1 MENINI
7 EDINSNL
14 EVRYKNDD
22 IYTYAGRVLISANP
36 FQQVATPPH
45 IHRIVNEILDSQT
58 KKHSIMISGESGA
71 GKTETTKIIIQYL
84 AKITNLFQYNL
95 ILEALGNASTPR
107 NHNSS
112 RFGKY
117 IEIDINNGDFN
128 SKITTYLL
136 EKTRI
141 VSNKDSTYH
150 IFYTFGYQSNAP
162 LYISQP
168 RPDWDSS
175 FIQKD
180 NFCQLWSDCSLG
192 SDTWI
197 HFEKIMEFL
206 INLLSGRFESNMECF
221 TTEDLNRVLT
231 KKTITSNEE
240 TIVIDLNE
248 AEIAQT
254 RNTIVMKIYEN
265 LFDGVVALINRK
277 INNRDLIPA
286 KQFNILDI
294 FGFEVFEK
302 NGFEQLCINFTNE
315 CIQTLFNKYVF
326 EEEIKLIEEEGV
338 AHESITFQSNRHIL
352 DFFQSKPSGFFPIL
366 DEKTLLDVKSDA
378 SLLTSLPKNVEVYR
392 IVREKIIIKHYADTV
407 EYTIGDFYKKNVD
420 RISSDVAGF
429 ISKITKSSPIFI
441 QTKQHINKRGSI
453 GVSTISSQFRQKLS
467 ELMNELESSSLHFI
481 RCIKPN
487 DEHIPKKWDVEKV
500 RNQLNYCGIT
510 SALKIARQT
519 LPIRMKMELFNKK
532 YGLILDKITTQEDI
546 ILRKGKTM
554 YFYTK
559 ETEKKLQE
567 LMDTEIK
574 RIFQVFF
581 GVIARLHPRQKYSDA
596 RLALQKITGAIIFQK
611 SRLELRKRK
620 RIRLWENI
628 EIEILQKKY
637 SENLF
642 KVKKEVY
649 IQRIE
654 EYLERRIK
662 QQKLCAIDQIILFLR
677 RRCQQLKYITEY
689 DSYKHSHQSELNE
702 LEARLLND
710 KLIEFNKLKEDLLN
724 EKDAELNELKA
735 RLLNDTQKDLELQ
748 ELESRLLKQK
758 DLELHELESR
768 LLKQKDLELHEL
780 ESRLLKQK
788 DLELHEL
795 ESRLLKQKDLELHEL
810 ESRLLKQ
817 KDLEL
822 HELES
827 RLLKQKDLEL
837 HELDSRLLKQN
848 ESNLQKYLE
857 NLRQEQ
863 NRVEEQKWLLL
874 QQIETEFTTVKES
887 EMKKSYEEE
896 FNEYKRLIGEKMVQ
910 LQIENMELK
919 DENARLLSSI
929 KTKKWTFLDK
939 LFPNRE

>member
-14 EVRYKNDD
+14 EARYKNDD

-36 FQQVATPPH
+36 FQQIATPPH
-45 IHRIVNEILDSQT
+45 IHRMVNEILDSQSM
-58 KKHSIMISGESGA
+58 KHSIMISGESGA

-84 AKITNLFQYNL
+84 AKITNLFKYNL

-117 IEIDINNGDFN
+117 IEIAINNGDYN

-150 IFYTFGYQSNAP
+150 IFYTFGYQSNIP
-162 LYISQP
+162 PYISQP

-180 NFCQLWSDCSLG
+180 NFRKLWSDSSLG
-192 SDTWI
+192 DDEWI

-206 INLLSGRFESNMECF
+206 INLLCGRFESNMECF

-248 AEIAQT
+248 AEMAQT

-277 INNRDLIPA
+277 INNRDIIPV

-326 EEEIKLIEEEGV
+326 EEEIKLLEEEGV
-338 AHESITFQSNRHIL
+338 AHESISFQSNRHII

-366 DEKTLLDVKSDA
+366 DEKTLLDAKSDV

-392 IVREKIIIKHYADTV
+392 IFREKVIVKHYADTV
-407 EYTIGDFYKKNVD
+407 EYTTGDFYKKNID
-420 RISSDVAGF
+420 RISSDVAVF
-429 ISKITKSSPIFI
+429 IGKIMKSSPLFI
-441 QTKQHINKRGSI
+441 QTKQPMNKRGSI

-519 LPIRMKMELFNKK
+519 LPIRMKKAPFNKK
-532 YGLILDKITTQEDI
+532 YGILFKQTALDDI
-546 ILRKGKTM
+546 LLSNGIMSGKTM

-559 ETEKKLQE
+559 ATDAKLHE
-567 LMDTEIK
+567 LLNKEIK
-574 RIFQVFF
+574 RVFDFFF
-581 GVIARLHPRQKYSDA
+581 GVVARLRPRQKYSDA
-596 RLALQKITGAIIFQK
+596 RLALQKISGAIIFRK
-611 SRLELRKRK
+611 SRQEMRKRK
-620 RIRLWENI
+620 RERQWENI
-628 EIEILQKKY
+628 GIKMLQKKY

-642 KVKKEVY
+642 KVKKE
-649 IQRIE
+649 I
-654 EYLERRIK
+654 YLERII
-662 QQKLCAIDQIILFLR
+662 QEQKLCAMKQIILFLMR
-677 RRCQQLKYITEY
+677 RFEQLKYITEY
-689 DSYKHSHQSELNE
+689 NVYKHSYQSELKE
-702 LEARLLND
+702 LETRLL
-710 KLIEFNKLKEDLLN
+710 KEKEFALK
-724 EKDAELNELKA
+724 
-735 RLLNDTQKDLELQ
+735 
-748 ELESRLLKQK
+748 ELESRLIKV
-758 DLELHELESR
+758 
-768 LLKQKDLELHEL
+768 
-780 ESRLLKQK
+780 
-788 DLELHEL
+788 
-795 ESRLLKQKDLELHEL
+795 
-810 ESRLLKQ
+810 
-817 KDLEL
+817 
-822 HELES
+822 
-827 RLLKQKDLEL
+827 
-837 HELDSRLLKQN
+837 N
-848 ESNLQKYLE
+848 ESNLQKYREKLK
-857 NLRQEQ
+857 QEQ
-863 NRVEEQKWLLL
+863 NQLEEQKWLLL
-874 QQIETEFTTVKES
+874 QQIETEFTTAKES
-887 EMKKSYEEE
+887 EMKKTYENE
-896 FNEYKRLIGEKMVQ
+896 FNEYKHIIGEKMVQ

-919 DENARLLSSI
+919 DENARLISSI
-929 KTKKWTFLDK
+929 KAKKWTFLDK
-939 LFPNRE
+939 FFSN

>member
-7 EDINSNL
+7 DDINSNL
-14 EVRYKNDD
+14 EVRYKNND

-45 IHRIVNEILDSQT
+45 IQLIVNEILDSQSM
-58 KKHSIMISGESGA
+58 KHSIMISGESGA

-141 VSNKDSTYH
+141 VSSKDSTYH
-150 IFYTFGYQSNAP
+150 IFYTFGYQSNVP
-162 LYISQP
+162 TYISQP
-168 RPDWDSS
+168 RSEWDSS
-175 FIQKD
+175 FLQKD
-180 NFCQLWSDCSLG
+180 NFRQLWSDCYLG
-192 SDTWI
+192 DDSWI

-206 INLLSGRFESNMECF
+206 INLLCGRFESNMECF

-240 TIVIDLNE
+240 TIVIDLND
-248 AEIAQT
+248 AEMAQT

-277 INNRDLIPA
+277 INNSDLIPA

-326 EEEIKLIEEEGV
+326 EEEIKLLEEEGV
-338 AHESITFQSNRHIL
+338 AHESITFQSNRHII

-378 SLLTSLPKNVEVYR
+378 SLLASLPRNIEVYR
-392 IVREKIIIKHYADTV
+392 IVREKIIVKHYADTV
-407 EYTIGDFYKKNVD
+407 EYTVGDFYKKNID
-420 RISSDVAGF
+420 RISADVAGF
-429 ISKITKSSPIFI
+429 IAKITKSSPIFI
-441 QTKQHINKRGSI
+441 QTKQPMNKRGSI

-500 RNQLNYCGIT
+500 RNQLNYCGIM

-519 LPIRMKMELFNKK
+519 LPIRMKKEMFNKK
-532 YGLILDKITTQEDI
+532 YEILFKQTMLEDI
-546 ILRKGKTM
+546 LLSNGIMTGKTM

-567 LMDTEIK
+567 LLDAEIK
-574 RIFQVFF
+574 RVFEIFF
-581 GVIARLHPRQKYSDA
+581 GVVARLRPRQKYSDA
-596 RLALQKITGAIIFQK
+596 RLALQKISGAIILIK
-611 SRLELRKRK
+611 SRREMKKRK
-620 RIRLWENI
+620 QERLWENI
-628 EIEILQKKY
+628 VGKIITNIHTGILLKIRREVCSYKIGYFIKRQVQCADYNLKLFFMKKI
-637 SENLF
+637 L
-642 KVKKEVY
+642 
-649 IQRIE
+649 
-654 EYLERRIK
+654 
-662 QQKLCAIDQIILFLR
+662 LFLR
-677 RRCQQLKYITEY
+677 RRAEQVRYISEYNIYKNSRDAELNELETRLLNEKQTALKELEARLLNEKQI
-689 DSYKHSHQSELNE
+689 ELNE
-702 LEARLLND
+702 LEARLLNEKD
-710 KLIEFNKLKEDLLN
+710 VEFNKLKDDLLN
-724 EKDAELNELKA
+724 AKQTKLKDDLLKQNKSS
-735 RLLNDTQKDLELQ
+735 LK
-748 ELESRLLKQK
+748 ELESLLLKQK
-758 DLELHELESR
+758 ETELRELEAS
-768 LLKQKDLELHEL
+768 LLKQKETELREL
-780 ESRLLKQK
+780 EAS
-788 DLELHEL
+788 
-795 ESRLLKQKDLELHEL
+795 
-810 ESRLLKQ
+810 
-817 KDLEL
+817 
-822 HELES
+822 
-827 RLLKQKDLEL
+827 
-837 HELDSRLLKQN
+837 LLKQN
-848 ESNLQKYLE
+848 EMEIRKYRDNLGK
-857 NLRQEQ
+857 EQ
-863 NRVEEQKWLLL
+863 NRLEEQRWVLL
-874 QQIETEFTTVKES
+874 QKIETEFTTVKEL
-887 EMKKSYEEE
+887 EMKKSYDDE
-896 FNEYKRLIGEKMVQ
+896 FNEYKRIIGEKMVQ

-919 DENARLLSSI
+919 EENARLINSKL
-929 KTKKWTFLDK
+929 TFLDR
-939 LFPNRE
+939 LFSNHK

>member
-14 EVRYKNDD
+14 EARYKNDD

-36 FQQVATPPH
+36 FQQIATPPH
-45 IHRIVNEILDSQT
+45 IHRMVNEILDSQSM
-58 KKHSIMISGESGA
+58 KHSIMISGESGA

-84 AKITNLFQYNL
+84 AKITNLFKYNL

-117 IEIDINNGDFN
+117 IEIAINNGDYN

-141 VSNKDSTYH
+141 VSSKDSTYH
-150 IFYTFGYQSNAP
+150 IFYTFGYQSNVP
-162 LYISQP
+162 TYISQP

-180 NFCQLWSDCSLG
+180 NFRKLWSDSSLG
-192 SDTWI
+192 DDEWI

-206 INLLSGRFESNMECF
+206 INLLCGRFESNMECF

-248 AEIAQT
+248 AEMAQT

-277 INNRDLIPA
+277 INNRDIIPV

-326 EEEIKLIEEEGV
+326 EEEIKLLEEEGV
-338 AHESITFQSNRHIL
+338 AHESISFQSNRHII

-366 DEKTLLDVKSDA
+366 DEKTLLDAKSDV

-392 IVREKIIIKHYADTV
+392 IFREKVIVKHYADTV
-407 EYTIGDFYKKNVD
+407 EYTTGDFYKKNID
-420 RISSDVAGF
+420 RISSDVAVF
-429 ISKITKSSPIFI
+429 IGKIMKSSPLFI
-441 QTKQHINKRGSI
+441 QTKQPMNKRGSI

-519 LPIRMKMELFNKK
+519 LPIRMKKAPFNKK
-532 YGLILDKITTQEDI
+532 YGILFKQTALDDI
-546 ILRKGKTM
+546 LLSNGIMSGKTM

-559 ETEKKLQE
+559 ATDAKLHE
-567 LMDTEIK
+567 LLNKEIK
-574 RIFQVFF
+574 RVFDFFF
-581 GVIARLHPRQKYSDA
+581 GVVARLRPRQKYSDA
-596 RLALQKITGAIIFQK
+596 RLALQKISGAIIFRK
-611 SRLELRKRK
+611 SRQEMRKRK
-620 RIRLWENI
+620 RERQWENI
-628 EIEILQKKY
+628 GIKMLQKKY

-642 KVKKEVY
+642 KVKKE
-649 IQRIE
+649 I
-654 EYLERRIK
+654 YLERII
-662 QQKLCAIDQIILFLR
+662 QEQKLCAMKQIILFLMR
-677 RRCQQLKYITEY
+677 RFEQLKYITEY
-689 DSYKHSHQSELNE
+689 NVYKHSYQSELKE
-702 LEARLLND
+702 LETRLL
-710 KLIEFNKLKEDLLN
+710 KEKEFALK
-724 EKDAELNELKA
+724 
-735 RLLNDTQKDLELQ
+735 
-748 ELESRLLKQK
+748 ELESRLIKV
-758 DLELHELESR
+758 
-768 LLKQKDLELHEL
+768 
-780 ESRLLKQK
+780 
-788 DLELHEL
+788 
-795 ESRLLKQKDLELHEL
+795 
-810 ESRLLKQ
+810 
-817 KDLEL
+817 
-822 HELES
+822 
-827 RLLKQKDLEL
+827 
-837 HELDSRLLKQN
+837 N
-848 ESNLQKYLE
+848 ESNLQKYREKLK
-857 NLRQEQ
+857 QEQ
-863 NRVEEQKWLLL
+863 NQLEEQKWLLL
-874 QQIETEFTTVKES
+874 QQIETEFTTAKES
-887 EMKKSYEEE
+887 EMKKTYENE
-896 FNEYKRLIGEKMVQ
+896 FNEYKHIIGEKMVQ

-919 DENARLLSSI
+919 DENARLISSI
-929 KTKKWTFLDK
+929 KAKKWTFLDK
-939 LFPNRE
+939 FFSN

>member
-36 FQQVATPPH
+36 FQQVATPLH
-45 IHRIVNEILDSQT
+45 IHRMVNEILDSQSM
-58 KKHSIMISGESGA
+58 KHSIMISGESGA
-71 GKTETTKIIIQYL
+71 GKTETTKIIIQHL

-141 VSNKDSTYH
+141 VSTKDSNYH
-150 IFYTFGYQSNAP
+150 IFYTFGYQSNVP
-162 LYISQP
+162 TYISKP
-168 RPDWDSS
+168 RPEWDSA
-175 FIQKD
+175 FLQKD
-180 NFCQLWSDCSLG
+180 NFRQLWSDSSLG
-192 SDTWI
+192 NDEWI

-206 INLLSGRFESNMECF
+206 INLLCGRFESNMECF
-221 TTEDLNRVLT
+221 TTEDLNHVLT

-265 LFDGVVALINRK
+265 LFDGVVALINQK
-277 INNRDLIPA
+277 INNSDLIPA

-326 EEEIKLIEEEGV
+326 EEEIKLLEEEGV

-352 DFFQSKPSGFFPIL
+352 DFFQLKPSGFFPIL
-366 DEKTLLDVKSDA
+366 DEKTLLDVKSDS
-378 SLLTSLPKNVEVYR
+378 SLIVSLPKNVEVFR

-407 EYTIGDFYKKNVD
+407 EYTTGDFYKKNVD
-420 RISSDVAGF
+420 RISADVAGF
-429 ISKITKSSPIFI
+429 IGKIMKSSPIFI
-441 QTKQHINKRGSI
+441 QRKQMMSKRGSI

-500 RNQLNYCGIT
+500 RNQLNYCGIM

-519 LPIRMKMELFNKK
+519 LPIRMKKEQFDKK
-532 YGLILDKITTQEDI
+532 YGILLSQTALDEGIMV
-546 ILRKGKTM
+546 GKTM

-559 ETEKKLQE
+559 ETEQKLQK
-567 LMDTEIK
+567 LMDAEIK
-574 RIFQVFF
+574 RIFQTFF
-581 GVIARLHPRQKYSDA
+581 GVVARLKPYQTYSKTQIS
-596 RLALQKITGAIIFQK
+596 LQKLGGAIIFKK
-611 SRLELRKRK
+611 SIRELRKRK
-620 RIRLWENI
+620 RERLWENI
-628 EIEILQKKY
+628 VGKLIASIRAGIL
-637 SENLF
+637 L
-642 KVKKEVY
+642 KVKLEVCSY
-649 IQRIE
+649 KIGYFIK
-654 EYLERRIK
+654 RRI
-662 QQKLCAIDQIILFLR
+662 QQSNYNQKLFFMKKQVLFLR
-677 RRCQQLKYITEY
+677 RHFDQNKYNV
-689 DSYKHSHQSELNE
+689 YKCSQDAKLSDLESELKE
-702 LEARLLND
+702 LEARLL
-710 KLIEFNKLKEDLLN
+710 KQKET
-724 EKDAELNELKA
+724 ELSELK
-735 RLLNDTQKDLELQ
+735 KEY
-748 ELESRLLKQK
+748 ESKI
-758 DLELHELESR
+758 
-768 LLKQKDLELHEL
+768 
-780 ESRLLKQK
+780 
-788 DLELHEL
+788 
-795 ESRLLKQKDLELHEL
+795 
-810 ESRLLKQ
+810 
-817 KDLEL
+817 
-822 HELES
+822 
-827 RLLKQKDLEL
+827 
-837 HELDSRLLKQN
+837 
-848 ESNLQKYLE
+848 QKYRIL
-857 NLRQEQ
+857 LREEQ
-863 NRVEEQKWLLL
+863 NKIEEQRWLLL

-887 EMKKSYEEE
+887 EMKKSYDEE
-896 FNEYKRLIGEKMVQ
+896 FNEYKRIIGEKMVK

-919 DENARLLSSI
+919 DENMRLISSI
-929 KTKKWTFLDK
+929 KAKKWTFLDRI
-939 LFPNRE
+939 FSQ

>member
-36 FQQVATPPH
+36 FKQVTTPPH
-45 IHRIVNEILDSQT
+45 IHRIVNKILDSQT

-141 VSNKDSTYH
+141 VSNKDSNYH
-150 IFYTFGYQSNAP
+150 IFYTFGYQSNVP
-162 LYISQP
+162 TYISQP

-175 FIQKD
+175 FLQKD
-180 NFCQLWSDCSLG
+180 HFRQLWSDCSLG
-192 SDTWI
+192 IDTWI

-206 INLLSGRFESNMECF
+206 INLLRGRFESNIECF

-248 AEIAQT
+248 AEMDQT
-254 RNTIVMKIYEN
+254 RNTMVMKIYEN

-277 INNRDLIPA
+277 MNNRDLIPV

-326 EEEIKLIEEEGV
+326 EEEIKLLEEEGV

-352 DFFQSKPSGFFPIL
+352 DFFQSKQSGFFPIL

-407 EYTIGDFYKKNVD
+407 EYTVGDFYKKNID

-429 ISKITKSSPIFI
+429 IAKITKSSPIFI
-441 QTKQHINKRGSI
+441 QTKQPMNKRGSI

-519 LPIRMKMELFNKK
+519 LPIRMKMELFDKK
-532 YGLILDKITTQEDI
+532 YGLILDKIPTQEDI

-559 ETEKKLQE
+559 ETEKKLYE
-567 LMDTEIK
+567 LLDAEIK
-574 RIFQVFF
+574 RVFEVFF
-581 GVIARLHPRQKYSDA
+581 GVISRLRPRQKYSDA

-654 EYLERRIK
+654 EYLERRIQ

-735 RLLNDTQKDLELQ
+735 RLLNEKDAELN
-748 ELESRLLKQK
+748 ELKARLLNDTQK

-827 RLLKQKDLEL
+827 RLLKQ
-837 HELDSRLLKQN
+837 N

-887 EMKKSYEEE
+887 EMKKSYDEE

>member
-7 EDINSNL
+7 DDINSNL
-14 EVRYKNDD
+14 EVRYKNND

-36 FQQVATPPH
+36 FQQVETPPH
-45 IHRIVNEILDSQT
+45 IQLIVNEILDS
-58 KKHSIMISGESGA
+58 KSMKHSIMISGESGA

-84 AKITNLFQYNL
+84 AKIRNLFQYNL

-150 IFYTFGYQSNAP
+150 IFYTFGYQSNVP
-162 LYISQP
+162 TYISQP

-175 FIQKD
+175 FLQKD
-180 NFCQLWSDCSLG
+180 NFSQLWSDCYLG
-192 SDTWI
+192 DDSWI

-206 INLLSGRFESNMECF
+206 INLLCGRFESNMECF
-221 TTEDLNRVLT
+221 TTEDLNLVLT

-248 AEIAQT
+248 AEMAQT

-277 INNRDLIPA
+277 INNSDLIPA

-326 EEEIKLIEEEGV
+326 EEEIKLLEEEGV
-338 AHESITFQSNRHIL
+338 AHESITFQSNRHII

-378 SLLTSLPKNVEVYR
+378 SLLASLPRNIEVYR
-392 IVREKIIIKHYADTV
+392 IVREKIIVKHYADTV
-407 EYTIGDFYKKNVD
+407 EYTVGDFYKKNID
-420 RISSDVAGF
+420 RISADVAGF
-429 ISKITKSSPIFI
+429 IAKITKSSPIFI
-441 QTKQHINKRGSI
+441 QTKQPMNKRGSI

-500 RNQLNYCGIT
+500 RNQLNYCGIM

-519 LPIRMKMELFNKK
+519 LPIRTKKELFNKK
-532 YGLILDKITTQEDI
+532 YKILFTQTALDDI
-546 ILRKGKTM
+546 LLSNGIMTGKTM

-567 LMDTEIK
+567 LLDSEIK
-574 RIFQVFF
+574 RVFEIFF
-581 GVIARLHPRQKYSDA
+581 GVVARLRPRQQYSDA
-596 RLALQKITGAIIFQK
+596 RLVLRKISGAIIFRK
-611 SRLELRKRK
+611 SLREMKKRK
-620 RIRLWENI
+620 QERRWENI
-628 EIEILQKKY
+628 IGKIITNIRTGILLKIRREVCSYKIGYFIKRQVQCADYNLKLFFMKKI
-637 SENLF
+637 L
-642 KVKKEVY
+642 
-649 IQRIE
+649 
-654 EYLERRIK
+654 
-662 QQKLCAIDQIILFLR
+662 LFLR
-677 RRCQQLKYITEY
+677 RRAEQVRYISEY
-689 DSYKHSHQSELNE
+689 NIYKNSRDAELNE
-702 LEARLLND
+702 LEVRLLNEKD
-710 KLIEFNKLKEDLLN
+710 VEFNKLKEDLLN
-724 EKDAELNELKA
+724 EKQVALN
-735 RLLNDTQKDLELQ
+735 
-748 ELESRLLKQK
+748 ELESRLLNEKQTSLKELEARLLNEK
-758 DLELHELESR
+758 DVEFNKLKDDLLNAKQTKLKDDLLKQNKSSLKELESLLLKQKETELRELEAR
-768 LLKQKDLELHEL
+768 LLKQKETELREL
-780 ESRLLKQK
+780 EA
-788 DLELHEL
+788 
-795 ESRLLKQKDLELHEL
+795 
-810 ESRLLKQ
+810 
-817 KDLEL
+817 
-822 HELES
+822 
-827 RLLKQKDLEL
+827 
-837 HELDSRLLKQN
+837 RLLKQN
-848 ESNLQKYLE
+848 EMEIRKYRDNLGK
-857 NLRQEQ
+857 EQ
-863 NRVEEQKWLLL
+863 NRLEEQRWVLL
-874 QQIETEFTTVKES
+874 QKIETEFTTVKEL
-887 EMKKSYEEE
+887 EMKKSYDDE
-896 FNEYKRLIGEKMVQ
+896 FNEYKRIIGEKMVQ

-919 DENARLLSSI
+919 EENARLINSKL
-929 KTKKWTFLDK
+929 TFLDR
-939 LFPNRE
+939 LFSNHK

>member
-45 IHRIVNEILDSQT
+45 IHRLVNEILDSQE

-117 IEIDINNGDFN
+117 IEIDINNGEFN

-150 IFYTFGYQSNAP
+150 IFYTFGYQSNVP
-162 LYISQP
+162 PYISQP

-175 FIQKD
+175 FLQKD
-180 NFCQLWSDCSLG
+180 HFRQLWSDSSLG
-192 SDTWI
+192 DDAWI
-197 HFEKIMEFL
+197 HFEKLMEFL
-206 INLLSGRFESNMECF
+206 INLLCGRFESNMECF

-231 KKTITSNEE
+231 TKTITSNEE

-248 AEIAQT
+248 AEMAQT

-277 INNRDLIPA
+277 INNSDLIPE

-326 EEEIKLIEEEGV
+326 EQEIKFLEEEGV
-338 AHESITFQSNRHIL
+338 AHESITFQSNRHII
-352 DFFQSKPSGFFPIL
+352 DFFQLKPSGFFPIL

-378 SLLTSLPKNVEVYR
+378 SLLTSLPKNIEVFR

-407 EYTIGDFYKKNVD
+407 EYTVGDFYKKNID
-420 RISSDVAGF
+420 RISADVASF
-429 ISKITKSSPIFI
+429 IAKIMKSSPVFI
-441 QTKQHINKRGSI
+441 QTKQPMNKRGSI

-500 RNQLNYCGIT
+500 RNQLNYCGIM

-519 LPIRMKMELFNKK
+519 LPIRMKKDIFDKK
-532 YGLILDKITTQEDI
+532 YEILFKQTAIEDI
-546 ILRKGKTM
+546 LLSNGIMTGKTM

-559 ETEKKLQE
+559 ETEAKLQE
-567 LMDTEIK
+567 LLDAEIK
-574 RIFQVFF
+574 IVFEIFF
-581 GVIARLHPRQKYSDA
+581 GVVARLRPRQKYSDA
-596 RLALQKITGAIIFQK
+596 RLALQKISGAIIFIK
-611 SRLELRKRK
+611 SRREMKKRQLERR
-620 RIRLWENI
+620 WENI
-628 EIEILQKKY
+628 FGKIITNIHTGILLNVRREVCSHKIGYFIKRRVQQDDYNRKLFFMKKI
-637 SENLF
+637 L
-642 KVKKEVY
+642 
-649 IQRIE
+649 
-654 EYLERRIK
+654 
-662 QQKLCAIDQIILFLR
+662 LFLR
-677 RRCQQLKYITEY
+677 RRVEQIRYISEY
-689 DSYKHSHQSELNE
+689 NIYKNSRDVELNE
-702 LEARLLND
+702 LEARLLNEKQTALKELEARLLNEKQTALNELEERLLNEKD
-710 KLIEFNKLKEDLLN
+710 VEFNKLKDDLLN
-724 EKDAELNELKA
+724 AKQTKLKDDLLKQNKSS
-735 RLLNDTQKDLELQ
+735 LK
-748 ELESRLLKQK
+748 ELESLLLKQK
-758 DLELHELESR
+758 ESELKELEA
-768 LLKQKDLELHEL
+768 
-780 ESRLLKQK
+780 
-788 DLELHEL
+788 
-795 ESRLLKQKDLELHEL
+795 
-810 ESRLLKQ
+810 
-817 KDLEL
+817 
-822 HELES
+822 
-827 RLLKQKDLEL
+827 
-837 HELDSRLLKQN
+837 RLLKQN
-848 ESNLQKYLE
+848 EMEIQKYRDKLGK
-857 NLRQEQ
+857 EQ
-863 NRVEEQKWLLL
+863 TRLEEQRWVLL
-874 QQIETEFTTVKES
+874 QQIETEFTTAKEL
-887 EMKKSYEEE
+887 EIKKSYEEE
-896 FNEYKRLIGEKMVQ
+896 FNEYKHIISEKMVQ

-919 DENARLLSSI
+919 EENARLISP
-929 KTKKWTFLDK
+929 KWTFLDRIFSNHK
-939 LFPNRE
+939 

>member
-14 EVRYKNDD
+14 ETRYKNDD

-45 IHRIVNEILDSQT
+45 IHKMVNEILDSQE

-117 IEIDINNGDFN
+117 IEIEINNGDFN

-141 VSNKDSTYH
+141 VSTKDSTYH

-175 FIQKD
+175 FLQKD
-180 NFCQLWSDCSLG
+180 HFRQLWSDSSLG
-192 SDTWI
+192 DDAWI
-197 HFEKIMEFL
+197 HFEKIMELL
-206 INLLSGRFESNMECF
+206 INLLCGRFESNMECF
-221 TTEDLNRVLT
+221 TTDDLNRVLT

-248 AEIAQT
+248 AEMAQT

-277 INNRDLIPA
+277 INNSDLIPA

-326 EEEIKLIEEEGV
+326 EEEIKLLEEEGV
-338 AHESITFQSNRHIL
+338 SHESIIFQSNRHII

-500 RNQLNYCGIT
+500 RNQLNYCGIM

-519 LPIRMKMELFNKK
+519 LPIRMKKELFDKK
-532 YGLILDKITTQEDI
+532 YNIILSEIATCYDI
-546 ILRKGKTM
+546 ILREGKTM

-559 ETEKKLQE
+559 ETEQKLQE
-567 LMDTEIK
+567 LMDVEIK
-574 RIFQVFF
+574 QVFQVFF
-581 GVIARLHPRQKYSDA
+581 GVIVRLRPRQQYSDA
-596 RLALQKITGAIIFQK
+596 RLALQKISGAIIFRK

-628 EIEILQKKY
+628 GIEILQKKY

-642 KVKKEVY
+642 KVKKEIY
-649 IQRIE
+649 IQRIGD
-654 EYLERRIK
+654 YLERRI
-662 QQKLCAIDQIILFLR
+662 QRQKLCAMNQIILFLR

-689 DSYKHSHQSELNE
+689 NSYKHSHQSQLNE
-702 LEARLLND
+702 LEAHLLNE
-710 KLIEFNKLKEDLLN
+710 KQIEFNKLKEDLLN
-724 EKDAELNELKA
+724 EKDVEFNKLKEDLLNEKDVEFNKLKEDLLNEKDVELNKDLLKQKETELQELES
-735 RLLNDTQKDLELQ
+735 RLLKQKETELR

-758 DLELHELESR
+758 DLELHELET
-768 LLKQKDLELHEL
+768 
-780 ESRLLKQK
+780 
-788 DLELHEL
+788 
-795 ESRLLKQKDLELHEL
+795 
-810 ESRLLKQ
+810 
-817 KDLEL
+817 
-822 HELES
+822 
-827 RLLKQKDLEL
+827 
-837 HELDSRLLKQN
+837 RLLKQN
-848 ESNLQKYLE
+848 ESNLQKYRE

-874 QQIETEFTTVKES
+874 QQIETEFTTAKES
-887 EMKKSYEEE
+887 EMKQSYDEE

>member
-14 EVRYKNDD
+14 ETRYKNDD

-45 IHRIVNEILDSQT
+45 IHQMVNEILDSQSM
-58 KKHSIMISGESGA
+58 KHSIMISGESGA
-71 GKTETTKIIIQYL
+71 GKTETTKIIIQHL

-117 IEIDINNGDFN
+117 IEININNGEFN

-141 VSNKDSTYH
+141 VSTKDSNYH
-150 IFYTFGYQSNAP
+150 IFYTFGYQSNVP
-162 LYISQP
+162 TYISQP
-168 RPDWDSS
+168 RPEWDSA
-175 FIQKD
+175 FLQKD
-180 NFCQLWSDCSLG
+180 NFRQLWSDSSLG
-192 SDTWI
+192 SDAWI
-197 HFEKIMEFL
+197 HFEKIMDFL
-206 INLLSGRFESNMECF
+206 INLLCGRFESNMECF

-248 AEIAQT
+248 AEMAQT
-254 RNTIVMKIYEN
+254 RNTIIMKIYEN

-277 INNRDLIPA
+277 MNNSDLIPE

-326 EEEIKLIEEEGV
+326 EEEIKLLEEEGV

-366 DEKTLLDVKSDA
+366 DEKTLLDVKSDS
-378 SLLTSLPKNVEVYR
+378 SLIVSLPKNVEVFR

-407 EYTIGDFYKKNVD
+407 EYTTGDFYKKNVD

-429 ISKITKSSPIFI
+429 IGKITKSSPIFI
-441 QTKQHINKRGSI
+441 QRKQMMNKRGSI

-500 RNQLNYCGIT
+500 RNQLNYCGIM

-519 LPIRMKMELFNKK
+519 LPIRMKKEQFDKK
-532 YGLILDKITTQEDI
+532 YDILFTQTPLEDI
-546 ILRKGKTM
+546 LLREGIMTGKTM

-559 ETEKKLQE
+559 ATEEKLQE
-567 LMDTEIK
+567 LLNKEIK
-574 RIFQVFF
+574 RVFEIFF
-581 GVIARLHPRQKYSDA
+581 GVVRRLKPYQKHSKTQIS
-596 RLALQKITGAIIFQK
+596 LQKISGAIIFKK
-611 SRLELRKRK
+611 SIRELRKRK
-620 RIRLWENI
+620 RERLWENI
-628 EIEILQKKY
+628 VDGTIANIRAGIL
-637 SENLF
+637 L
-642 KVKKEVY
+642 KVRLEVCSHKIGY
-649 IQRIE
+649 FIK
-654 EYLERRIK
+654 RRI
-662 QQKLCAIDQIILFLR
+662 QQSNYNQKLFFMNKILLFLR
-677 RRCQQLKYITEY
+677 RRMEQIRYIREY
-689 DSYKHSHQSELNE
+689 NIYKNSREAELNE
-702 LEARLLND
+702 LKASLLNE
-710 KLIEFNKLKEDLLN
+710 KQKEFNKLKEDLLN
-724 EKDAELNELKA
+724 EKDTELNNELLKQKESE
-735 RLLNDTQKDLELQ
+735 LN

-758 DLELHELESR
+758 ES
-768 LLKQKDLELHEL
+768 DI
-780 ESRLLKQK
+780 
-788 DLELHEL
+788 
-795 ESRLLKQKDLELHEL
+795 
-810 ESRLLKQ
+810 
-817 KDLEL
+817 
-822 HELES
+822 
-827 RLLKQKDLEL
+827 
-837 HELDSRLLKQN
+837 
-848 ESNLQKYLE
+848 QKYRIL
-857 NLRQEQ
+857 LREEQ
-863 NRVEEQKWLLL
+863 NKIEEQRWLLL

-887 EMKKSYEEE
+887 EMKKSYDEE
-896 FNEYKRLIGEKMVQ
+896 FNEYKRIIGEKMVK

-919 DENARLLSSI
+919 DENMRLISSI
-929 KTKKWTFLDK
+929 KAKKWTFLDRI
-939 LFPNRE
+939 FSQ

>member
-1 MENINI
+1 MENILQLENI

-36 FQQVATPPH
+36 FQQVATPLH
-45 IHRIVNEILDSQT
+45 IHRMVNEILDSQE
-58 KKHSIMISGESGA
+58 KKHSVMISGESGA

-141 VSNKDSTYH
+141 VSTKDSTYH
-150 IFYTFGYQSNAP
+150 IFYTFGYQSNVP
-162 LYISQP
+162 PYISQP

-175 FIQKD
+175 FLQKD
-180 NFCQLWSDCSLG
+180 NFRQLWSDSSLG
-192 SDTWI
+192 DDTWI
-197 HFEKIMEFL
+197 HFEKIMELL
-206 INLLSGRFESNMECF
+206 INLLCGRFESNIDCF

-248 AEIAQT
+248 VEMTQT

-277 INNRDLIPA
+277 MNNCDLIPA

-315 CIQTLFNKYVF
+315 CIQTLFNKYIF
-326 EEEIKLIEEEGV
+326 EEEIKLLEEEGV
-338 AHESITFQSNRHIL
+338 SHESITFQSNRHII

-392 IVREKIIIKHYADTV
+392 IVREKVIIKHYADTV
-407 EYTIGDFYKKNVD
+407 EYTIGDFYKKNID
-420 RISSDVAGF
+420 RISADVAGF
-429 ISKITKSSPIFI
+429 IAKITKSSPLFI
-441 QTKQHINKRGSI
+441 QTKQPMNKRGSI

-519 LPIRMKMELFNKK
+519 LPIRTKKELFNKK
-532 YGLILDKITTQEDI
+532 YGILFTQTALNDI
-546 ILRKGKTM
+546 LLNNGIMAGKTM

-559 ETEKKLQE
+559 ATEAKLQE
-567 LMDTEIK
+567 
-574 RIFQVFF
+574 
-581 GVIARLHPRQKYSDA
+581 
-596 RLALQKITGAIIFQK
+596 
-611 SRLELRKRK
+611 
-620 RIRLWENI
+620 
-628 EIEILQKKY
+628 
-637 SENLF
+637 
-642 KVKKEVY
+642 
-649 IQRIE
+649 
-654 EYLERRIK
+654 
-662 QQKLCAIDQIILFLR
+662 
-677 RRCQQLKYITEY
+677 
-689 DSYKHSHQSELNE
+689 
-702 LEARLLND
+702 
-710 KLIEFNKLKEDLLN
+710 
-724 EKDAELNELKA
+724 
-735 RLLNDTQKDLELQ
+735 
-748 ELESRLLKQK
+748 
-758 DLELHELESR
+758 
-768 LLKQKDLELHEL
+768 
-780 ESRLLKQK
+780 
-788 DLELHEL
+788 
-795 ESRLLKQKDLELHEL
+795 
-810 ESRLLKQ
+810 
-817 KDLEL
+817 
-822 HELES
+822 
-827 RLLKQKDLEL
+827 
-837 HELDSRLLKQN
+837 
-848 ESNLQKYLE
+848 
-857 NLRQEQ
+857 
-863 NRVEEQKWLLL
+863 
-874 QQIETEFTTVKES
+874 
-887 EMKKSYEEE
+887 
-896 FNEYKRLIGEKMVQ
+896 
-910 LQIENMELK
+910 
-919 DENARLLSSI
+919 
-929 KTKKWTFLDK
+929 FLDTG
-939 LFPNRE
+939 

>member
-14 EVRYKNDD
+14 EARYKNDD

-45 IHRIVNEILDSQT
+45 IHRMVNEILDSQSM
-58 KKHSIMISGESGA
+58 KHSVMISGESGA

-84 AKITNLFQYNL
+84 TKITNLFQYNL

-117 IEIDINNGDFN
+117 IEIDINNGEFN

-162 LYISQP
+162 SYISQP
-168 RPDWDSS
+168 RPDWDSA
-175 FIQKD
+175 FLQKD
-180 NFCQLWSDCSLG
+180 NFRQLWSDSSLG
-192 SDTWI
+192 DDAWI

-206 INLLSGRFESNMECF
+206 INLLCGRFESNMECF

-231 KKTITSNEE
+231 KKTISSNEE

-248 AEIAQT
+248 AEMTQT

-277 INNRDLIPA
+277 INNSDLIPA

-326 EEEIKLIEEEGV
+326 EEEIKLLEEEGV
-338 AHESITFQSNRHIL
+338 PHESITFQSNRHII

-366 DEKTLLDVKSDA
+366 DEKTLLDAKSDV

-392 IVREKIIIKHYADTV
+392 IYREKVIVKHYADTV
-407 EYTIGDFYKKNVD
+407 EYTTGDFYKKNID

-429 ISKITKSSPIFI
+429 IAKITKSSPIFI
-441 QTKQHINKRGSI
+441 QTKQPMNKRGSI

-500 RNQLNYCGIT
+500 RNQLNYCGIM

-519 LPIRMKMELFNKK
+519 LPIRMKNALFNKK
-532 YGLILDKITTQEDI
+532 YGILFAQTSIDDI
-546 ILRKGKTM
+546 LLSNGIMTGKTM

-559 ETEKKLQE
+559 ATEAKLQE
-567 LMDTEIK
+567 LLNKEIK
-574 RIFQVFF
+574 RVFEVFF
-581 GVIARLHPRQKYSDA
+581 GVVARLRPRQQYSDA
-596 RLALQKITGAIIFQK
+596 RLALQKISGAIIFRK

-620 RIRLWENI
+620 RERRWENI
-628 EIEILQKKY
+628 GIKMLQKKY

-649 IQRIE
+649 
-654 EYLERRIK
+654 LERIIQ
-662 QQKLCAIDQIILFLR
+662 QQKLCAMKQIILFLMR
-677 RRCQQLKYITEY
+677 RFEQLKYITEY
-689 DSYKHSHQSELNE
+689 NVYKHSYQSALKE
-702 LEARLLND
+702 LEARLL
-710 KLIEFNKLKEDLLN
+710 KE
-724 EKDAELNELKA
+724 K
-735 RLLNDTQKDLELQ
+735 
-748 ELESRLLKQK
+748 ES
-758 DLELHELESR
+758 D
-768 LLKQKDLELHEL
+768 
-780 ESRLLKQK
+780 
-788 DLELHEL
+788 
-795 ESRLLKQKDLELHEL
+795 
-810 ESRLLKQ
+810 
-817 KDLEL
+817 
-822 HELES
+822 
-827 RLLKQKDLEL
+827 
-837 HELDSRLLKQN
+837 
-848 ESNLQKYLE
+848 LQKYRDS
-857 NLRQEQ
+857 LRQEQ
-863 NRVEEQKWLLL
+863 TQLEEQKWLLL
-874 QQIETEFTTVKES
+874 QQIETEFTTAKES
-887 EMKKSYEEE
+887 EIKKIYENE
-896 FNEYKRLIGEKMVQ
+896 FNEYKHIIGEKMVQ

-919 DENARLLSSI
+919 DENARLINTI
-929 KTKKWTFLDK
+929 KAKKMSFFNK
-939 LFPNRE
+939 FFPNIE

>member
-45 IHRIVNEILDSQT
+45 IHRLVNEILDSQE

-150 IFYTFGYQSNAP
+150 IFYTFGYQSNVP
-162 LYISQP
+162 PYISQP

-175 FIQKD
+175 FLQKD
-180 NFCQLWSDCSLG
+180 HFRQLWSDSSLG
-192 SDTWI
+192 DDAWI
-197 HFEKIMEFL
+197 HFEKLMEFL
-206 INLLSGRFESNMECF
+206 INLLCGRFESNMECF

-231 KKTITSNEE
+231 TKTITSNEE

-248 AEIAQT
+248 AEMAQT

-277 INNRDLIPA
+277 INNSDLIPE

-326 EEEIKLIEEEGV
+326 EQEIKFLEEEGV
-338 AHESITFQSNRHIL
+338 AHESITFQSNRHII
-352 DFFQSKPSGFFPIL
+352 DFFQLKPSGFFPIL

-378 SLLTSLPKNVEVYR
+378 SLLTSLPKNIEVFR

-407 EYTIGDFYKKNVD
+407 EYTVGDFYKKNID
-420 RISSDVAGF
+420 RISADVASF
-429 ISKITKSSPIFI
+429 IAKIMKSSPVFI
-441 QTKQHINKRGSI
+441 QTKQPMNKRGSI

-500 RNQLNYCGIT
+500 RNQLNYCGIM

-519 LPIRMKMELFNKK
+519 LPIRMKKDIFDKK
-532 YGLILDKITTQEDI
+532 YEILFKQTAIEDI
-546 ILRKGKTM
+546 LLSNGIMTGKTM

-559 ETEKKLQE
+559 ETEAKLQE
-567 LMDTEIK
+567 LLDAEIK
-574 RIFQVFF
+574 IVFEIFF
-581 GVIARLHPRQKYSDA
+581 GVVARLRPRQKYSDA
-596 RLALQKITGAIIFQK
+596 RLALQKISGAIIFIK
-611 SRLELRKRK
+611 SRREMKKRQLERR
-620 RIRLWENI
+620 WENI
-628 EIEILQKKY
+628 FGKIITNIHTGILLNVRREVCSHKIGYFIKRRVQQDDYNRKLFFMKKI
-637 SENLF
+637 L
-642 KVKKEVY
+642 
-649 IQRIE
+649 
-654 EYLERRIK
+654 
-662 QQKLCAIDQIILFLR
+662 LFLR
-677 RRCQQLKYITEY
+677 RRVEQIRYISEY
-689 DSYKHSHQSELNE
+689 NIYKNSRDVELNE
-702 LEARLLND
+702 LEARLLNEKQTALKELEARLLNEKQTALNELEERLLNEKD
-710 KLIEFNKLKEDLLN
+710 VEFNKLKDDLLN
-724 EKDAELNELKA
+724 AKQTKLKDDLLKQNKSS
-735 RLLNDTQKDLELQ
+735 LK
-748 ELESRLLKQK
+748 ELESLLLKQK
-758 DLELHELESR
+758 ESELKELEA
-768 LLKQKDLELHEL
+768 
-780 ESRLLKQK
+780 
-788 DLELHEL
+788 
-795 ESRLLKQKDLELHEL
+795 
-810 ESRLLKQ
+810 
-817 KDLEL
+817 
-822 HELES
+822 
-827 RLLKQKDLEL
+827 
-837 HELDSRLLKQN
+837 RLLKQN
-848 ESNLQKYLE
+848 EMEIQKYRDKLGK
-857 NLRQEQ
+857 EQ
-863 NRVEEQKWLLL
+863 TRLEEQRWVLL
-874 QQIETEFTTVKES
+874 QQIETEFTTAKEL
-887 EMKKSYEEE
+887 EIKKSYEEE
-896 FNEYKRLIGEKMVQ
+896 FNEYKHIISEKMVQ

-919 DENARLLSSI
+919 EENARLISP
-929 KTKKWTFLDK
+929 KWTFLDRIFSNHK
-939 LFPNRE
+939 

>member
-14 EVRYKNDD
+14 EARYKNDD

-45 IHRIVNEILDSQT
+45 IHKMVNEILDSQT

-84 AKITNLFQYNL
+84 AKIKNLFQYNL

-117 IEIDINNGDFN
+117 IEIAINNGEFN

-162 LYISQP
+162 PYISQP
-168 RPDWDSS
+168 RPDWDSA
-175 FIQKD
+175 FLQKD
-180 NFCQLWSDCSLG
+180 NFRQLWSDTNLG
-192 SDTWI
+192 NDEWI

-206 INLLSGRFESNMECF
+206 INLLCGRFESNMECF

-231 KKTITSNEE
+231 KKTISSNEE

-248 AEIAQT
+248 AEMAQT
-254 RNTIVMKIYEN
+254 RNTLVMKIYEN

-277 INNRDLIPA
+277 INNSDLIPA

-326 EEEIKLIEEEGV
+326 EEEIKLLEEEGV
-338 AHESITFQSNRHIL
+338 PHESITFQSNRHII

-366 DEKTLLDVKSDA
+366 DEKTLLDAKSDV
-378 SLLTSLPKNVEVYR
+378 SLLTSLPKNIEVYR
-392 IVREKIIIKHYADTV
+392 IYREKIIVKHYADTV
-407 EYTIGDFYKKNVD
+407 EYTTGDFYKKNID
-420 RISSDVAGF
+420 RITSDVAGF
-429 ISKITKSSPIFI
+429 IAKITKSSPLFI
-441 QTKQHINKRGSI
+441 QTKQPMNKRGSI

-500 RNQLNYCGIT
+500 RNQLNYCGIM

-519 LPIRMKMELFNKK
+519 LPIRMKKALFNKK
-532 YGLILDKITTQEDI
+532 YEIIFTQTALDDILLSNGIMT
-546 ILRKGKTM
+546 GKTM

-559 ETEKKLQE
+559 ATEIKLQE
-567 LMDTEIK
+567 LLDKEIK
-574 RIFQVFF
+574 RVFEIFI
-581 GVIARLHPRQKYSDA
+581 GVVARLRPRQQYSDA
-596 RLALQKITGAIIFQK
+596 QLALQKINRAIIFRK

-620 RIRLWENI
+620 RERRWENI
-628 EIEILQKKY
+628 VSRIIANIRAGILL
-637 SENLF
+637 N
-642 KVKKEVY
+642 VRREVCSC
-649 IQRIE
+649 RIG
-654 EYLERRIK
+654 YFIKRRV
-662 QQKLCAIDQIILFLR
+662 QQVDYNQKLVFMRKILLFLR
-677 RRCQQLKYITEY
+677 RKIEQIRYINEY
-689 DSYKHSHQSELNE
+689 NIYKNSREAEL
-702 LEARLLND
+702 
-710 KLIEFNKLKEDLLN
+710 NKLKDDLLK
-724 EKDAELNELKA
+724 EKESALK
-735 RLLNDTQKDLELQ
+735 
-748 ELESRLLKQK
+748 ELESRLIKV
-758 DLELHELESR
+758 
-768 LLKQKDLELHEL
+768 
-780 ESRLLKQK
+780 
-788 DLELHEL
+788 
-795 ESRLLKQKDLELHEL
+795 
-810 ESRLLKQ
+810 
-817 KDLEL
+817 
-822 HELES
+822 
-827 RLLKQKDLEL
+827 
-837 HELDSRLLKQN
+837 N
-848 ESNLQKYLE
+848 ESNLQRYREKLS
-857 NLRQEQ
+857 QEQ
-863 NRVEEQKWLLL
+863 NRLEEQRWLLL
-874 QQIETEFTTVKES
+874 QQIETEFTTTKES
-887 EMKKSYEEE
+887 EMKKIYENE
-896 FNEYKRLIGEKMVQ
+896 FNEYKHIIGEKMVQ

-919 DENARLLSSI
+919 EENVRLINTI
-929 KTKKWTFLDK
+929 KAKKITFLDR
-939 LFPNRE
+939 LFSNPNHE

>member
-14 EVRYKNDD
+14 EARYKNDD

-45 IHRIVNEILDSQT
+45 IHRMVNEILDSQEM
-58 KKHSIMISGESGA
+58 KHSVMISGESGA

-84 AKITNLFQYNL
+84 TKITNLFKYNL

-117 IEIDINNGDFN
+117 IEIAINNGDYN

-150 IFYTFGYQSNAP
+150 IFYTFGYQSNIP
-162 LYISQP
+162 TYISQP

-175 FIQKD
+175 FLQK
-180 NFCQLWSDCSLG
+180 NHFRQLWSDSDLG
-192 SDTWI
+192 DDAWI

-206 INLLSGRFESNMECF
+206 INLLCGRFESNMDCF

-240 TIVIDLNE
+240 TIVIELNE
-248 AEIAQT
+248 AEMAQT
-254 RNTIVMKIYEN
+254 RNTLVMKIYEN

-277 INNRDLIPA
+277 INNCDMIPA

-326 EEEIKLIEEEGV
+326 EEEIKLLEEEGV
-338 AHESITFQSNRHIL
+338 AHESISFQSNRHII
-352 DFFQSKPSGFFPIL
+352 DFFQSKPSGFFAIL
-366 DEKTLLDVKSDA
+366 DEKTLLDAKSDV

-392 IVREKIIIKHYADTV
+392 IYREKIIVKHYADTV
-407 EYTIGDFYKKNVD
+407 EYTTGDFYKKNID
-420 RISSDVAGF
+420 RISSDVASF
-429 ISKITKSSPIFI
+429 IAKITKSSPLFI
-441 QTKQHINKRGSI
+441 QTKQPMNKRGSI

-487 DEHIPKKWDVEKV
+487 DEHIPKNWDVEKV
-500 RNQLNYCGIT
+500 RNQLNYCGIM

-519 LPIRMKMELFNKK
+519 LPIRMKKAPFNKK
-532 YGLILDKITTQEDI
+532 YGILFTQTALEDI
-546 ILRKGKTM
+546 LLREGIMTGKTM

-559 ETEKKLQE
+559 ATEAKLQE
-567 LMDTEIK
+567 LFDIEIK
-574 RIFQVFF
+574 RVFEFLF
-581 GVIARLHPRQKYSDA
+581 GVVSRLRPRQKYSDV
-596 RLALQKITGAIIFQK
+596 RLALQKISGAIIFRK

-620 RIRLWENI
+620 RERQWENI
-628 EIEILQKKY
+628 GIKMLQKKY

-642 KVKKEVY
+642 EFKKEVY
-649 IQRIE
+649 
-654 EYLERRIK
+654 LERIIQ
-662 QQKLCAIDQIILFLR
+662 QQKLCAMKQIILFLMR
-677 RRCQQLKYITEY
+677 RFEQLKYITEY
-689 DSYKHSHQSELNE
+689 NVYKHSYQSEL
-702 LEARLLND
+702 
-710 KLIEFNKLKEDLLN
+710 K
-724 EKDAELNELKA
+724 
-735 RLLNDTQKDLELQ
+735 
-748 ELESRLLKQK
+748 ELESLLLKEK
-758 DLELHELESR
+758 EFALKELETR
-768 LLKQKDLELHEL
+768 I
-780 ESRLLKQK
+780 
-788 DLELHEL
+788 
-795 ESRLLKQKDLELHEL
+795 
-810 ESRLLKQ
+810 
-817 KDLEL
+817 
-822 HELES
+822 
-827 RLLKQKDLEL
+827 
-837 HELDSRLLKQN
+837 LKQN
-848 ESNLQKYLE
+848 ESNLQRYRDS
-857 NLRQEQ
+857 LRQEQ
-863 NRVEEQKWLLL
+863 TQLEEQKWLLL
-874 QQIETEFTTVKES
+874 QQIETEFTTAKES
-887 EMKKSYEEE
+887 EMKKIYETE
-896 FNEYKRLIGEKMVQ
+896 FNEYKRIIGEKMVQ

-919 DENARLLSSI
+919 DENVRLINTI
-929 KTKKWTFLDK
+929 KAKKWTFLDK
-939 LFPNRE
+939 FFSN

>member
-1 MENINI
+1 MENILQLENI

-14 EVRYKNDD
+14 EARYKNDD

-36 FQQVATPPH
+36 FQQVATPLH
-45 IHRIVNEILDSQT
+45 IHRMVNEILDSQSM
-58 KKHSIMISGESGA
+58 KHSVMISGESGA

-141 VSNKDSTYH
+141 VSTKDSTYH
-150 IFYTFGYQSNAP
+150 IFYTFGYQSNVP
-162 LYISQP
+162 TYISQP
-168 RPDWDSS
+168 RPEWDSS
-175 FIQKD
+175 FLQKD
-180 NFCQLWSDCSLG
+180 NFHQLWSDSSLG
-192 SDTWI
+192 DDEWI

-206 INLLSGRFESNMECF
+206 INLLCGRFESNMDCF

-248 AEIAQT
+248 AEMAQT
-254 RNTIVMKIYEN
+254 RNTIIMKIYEN

-277 INNRDLIPA
+277 MNNSDLIPA

-326 EEEIKLIEEEGV
+326 EEEIKLLEEEGV
-338 AHESITFQSNRHIL
+338 AHESITFQSNRHII

-378 SLLTSLPKNVEVYR
+378 SLIVSLPKNVEVYR
-392 IVREKIIIKHYADTV
+392 IVREKIIVKHYADTV
-407 EYTIGDFYKKNVD
+407 EYTTGDFYKKNID
-420 RISSDVAGF
+420 RISADVAGF
-429 ISKITKSSPIFI
+429 IAKIMKSSPIFI
-441 QTKQHINKRGSI
+441 QRKQMTSKRGSI

-519 LPIRMKMELFNKK
+519 LPIRMKKEQFDKK
-532 YGLILDKITTQEDI
+532 YGILLSQTGLDDI
-546 ILRKGKTM
+546 LLNNGIMTGKTM

-559 ETEKKLQE
+559 ETEQKLQK
-567 LMDTEIK
+567 LMDAEIK
-574 RIFQVFF
+574 RIFQTFF
-581 GVIARLHPRQKYSDA
+581 GVVARLKPYQKYSKTQISI
-596 RLALQKITGAIIFQK
+596 QKIGGAIIFKK
-611 SRLELRKRK
+611 SIRELRKRK
-620 RIRLWENI
+620 RERLWENI
-628 EIEILQKKY
+628 VGKLFASIRAGILLKVKREVCSYKIGYFIKRWIQQRTY
-637 SENLF
+637 NNNLF
-642 KVKKEVY
+642 FMKK
-649 IQRIE
+649 Q
-654 EYLERRIK
+654 
-662 QQKLCAIDQIILFLR
+662 ILFLMR
-677 RRCQQLKYITEY
+677 HFDQNKYNVNKCSQDAKLSDLE
-689 DSYKHSHQSELNE
+689 SELKK
-702 LEARLLND
+702 LEARLL
-710 KLIEFNKLKEDLLN
+710 KQKEI
-724 EKDAELNELKA
+724 ELNELK
-735 RLLNDTQKDLELQ
+735 KEY
-748 ELESRLLKQK
+748 ESKI
-758 DLELHELESR
+758 
-768 LLKQKDLELHEL
+768 
-780 ESRLLKQK
+780 
-788 DLELHEL
+788 
-795 ESRLLKQKDLELHEL
+795 
-810 ESRLLKQ
+810 
-817 KDLEL
+817 
-822 HELES
+822 
-827 RLLKQKDLEL
+827 
-837 HELDSRLLKQN
+837 
-848 ESNLQKYLE
+848 QKYRVL
-857 NLRQEQ
+857 LRQEQ
-863 NRVEEQKWLLL
+863 DKIEEQRWLLL

-887 EMKKSYEEE
+887 EMKKSYDEE
-896 FNEYKRLIGEKMVQ
+896 FNEYKRIIGEKMVK
-910 LQIENMELK
+910 LQFENMELK
-919 DENARLLSSI
+919 EENMRLTRS
-929 KTKKWTFLDK
+929 KWQ
-939 LFPNRE
+939 LFNNFFSKQ

>member
-1 MENINI
+1 MENILQLENI

-36 FQQVATPPH
+36 FQQVATPLH
-45 IHRIVNEILDSQT
+45 IHRMVNEILDSQVM
-58 KKHSIMISGESGA
+58 KHSIMISGESGA

-117 IEIDINNGDFN
+117 IEIDINNGEFN

-141 VSNKDSTYH
+141 VSTKDSTYH
-150 IFYTFGYQSNAP
+150 IFYSFGYQSNVP
-162 LYISQP
+162 PYISQP

-175 FIQKD
+175 FLQKD
-180 NFCQLWSDCSLG
+180 NFRQLWSDSSLG
-192 SDTWI
+192 DDEWI

-206 INLLSGRFESNMECF
+206 INLLCGRFESNMDCF

-231 KKTITSNEE
+231 TKTITSNEE

-248 AEIAQT
+248 AEMAQT
-254 RNTIVMKIYEN
+254 RNTLVMKIYEN

-277 INNRDLIPA
+277 INNSNLKPE

-326 EEEIKLIEEEGV
+326 EEEIKLLEEEGV
-338 AHESITFQSNRHIL
+338 SHESITFQSNRHII

-366 DEKTLLDVKSDA
+366 DEKTLLDAKSDV

-392 IVREKIIIKHYADTV
+392 IYREKVIVKHYADTV
-407 EYTIGDFYKKNVD
+407 EYTTGDFYKKNID

-429 ISKITKSSPIFI
+429 IAKITKSSPLFI
-441 QTKQHINKRGSI
+441 QTKQQMNKRGSI

-519 LPIRMKMELFNKK
+519 LPIRTKKALFNKK
-532 YGLILDKITTQEDI
+532 YGILFTQTALDDI
-546 ILRKGKTM
+546 LLNNGIMTGKTM

-559 ETEKKLQE
+559 ATEAKLQE
-567 LMDTEIK
+567 LLDKEIK
-574 RIFQVFF
+574 RVFEIFF
-581 GVIARLHPRQKYSDA
+581 GVISRVRPRQKYSDA
-596 RLALQKITGAIIFQK
+596 RLALQKISGAIIFRK

-620 RIRLWENI
+620 RERRWENI
-628 EIEILQKKY
+628 VSRIIANIRAGILLNVRREVCSCRIGYFIKRRVQQVDY
-637 SENLF
+637 NQNLVF
-642 KVKKEVY
+642 MRK
-649 IQRIE
+649 I
-654 EYLERRIK
+654 L
-662 QQKLCAIDQIILFLR
+662 LFLR
-677 RRCQQLKYITEY
+677 RKIEQIRYINEY
-689 DSYKHSHQSELNE
+689 NIYKNSREAELNE
-702 LEARLLND
+702 LRC
-710 KLIEFNKLKEDLLN
+710 DLLN
-724 EKDAELNELKA
+724 EKQTALNELKA
-735 RLLNDTQKDLELQ
+735 HLLNEKQAELNKLKDDLLEEKESALK
-748 ELESRLLKQK
+748 ELE
-758 DLELHELESR
+758 
-768 LLKQKDLELHEL
+768 
-780 ESRLLKQK
+780 
-788 DLELHEL
+788 
-795 ESRLLKQKDLELHEL
+795 
-810 ESRLLKQ
+810 
-817 KDLEL
+817 
-822 HELES
+822 
-827 RLLKQKDLEL
+827 
-837 HELDSRLLKQN
+837 SRLLKQN
-848 ESNLQKYLE
+848 ESNLQKYREKLK
-857 NLRQEQ
+857 QEQ
-863 NRVEEQKWLLL
+863 NRLEEQRWLLL
-874 QQIETEFTTVKES
+874 QQIETEFTTTKES
-887 EMKKSYEEE
+887 EMKKIYENE
-896 FNEYKRLIGEKMVQ
+896 FNEYKRIIGEKMVQ

-919 DENARLLSSI
+919 DENTRLINSI
-929 KTKKWTFLDK
+929 KAKKWTFLDR
-939 LFPNRE
+939 LFSN

>member
-45 IHRIVNEILDSQT
+45 IHRMVNEILDSQSM
-58 KKHSIMISGESGA
+58 KHSVMISGESGA

-84 AKITNLFQYNL
+84 TKITNLFQYNL

-117 IEIDINNGDFN
+117 IEIDINNGNYN

-141 VSNKDSTYH
+141 VSSKDSTYH
-150 IFYTFGYQSNAP
+150 IFYTFGYQSNVP
-162 LYISQP
+162 PYISQP

-175 FIQKD
+175 FLQKD
-180 NFCQLWSDCSLG
+180 HFRQLWSDSSLG
-192 SDTWI
+192 DDAWI
-197 HFEKIMEFL
+197 HFEKIMDFL
-206 INLLSGRFESNMECF
+206 INLLCGQFESNMECF
-221 TTEDLNRVLT
+221 TTEDLNSVLT

-248 AEIAQT
+248 AEMAQT
-254 RNTIVMKIYEN
+254 RNTLVMKIYEN

-277 INNRDLIPA
+277 INNRDLKPE

-326 EEEIKLIEEEGV
+326 EEEIKLLEEEGV
-338 AHESITFQSNRHIL
+338 AHESIIFQSNRHII
-352 DFFQSKPSGFFPIL
+352 DFFQLKPSGFFAIL
-366 DEKTLLDVKSDA
+366 DEKTLLDAKSDV

-392 IVREKIIIKHYADTV
+392 IYRDKIIVKHYADTV
-407 EYTIGDFYKKNVD
+407 EYTTGDFYKKNID

-429 ISKITKSSPIFI
+429 IAKITKSSPLFI
-441 QTKQHINKRGSI
+441 QTKQPMNKRGSI

-500 RNQLNYCGIT
+500 RNQLNYCGIM

-519 LPIRMKMELFNKK
+519 LPIRMKKAPFNKK
-532 YGLILDKITTQEDI
+532 YEILFTQTALEDI
-546 ILRKGKTM
+546 LLREGIMTGKTM

-559 ETEKKLQE
+559 ATEAKLQE
-567 LMDTEIK
+567 LLNKEIK
-574 RIFQVFF
+574 RVFDFFF
-581 GVIARLHPRQKYSDA
+581 GVVVRLRPRQKYSDA
-596 RLALQKITGAIIFQK
+596 RLALQKISGAIIFRK

-620 RIRLWENI
+620 RERQWENI
-628 EIEILQKKY
+628 GIKMLQKKY

-642 KVKKEVY
+642 KFKKEVY
-649 IQRIE
+649 
-654 EYLERRIK
+654 LERIIQ
-662 QQKLCAIDQIILFLR
+662 QQKLCAMKQIILFLMR
-677 RRCQQLKYITEY
+677 RFEQLKYITEY
-689 DSYKHSHQSELNE
+689 NVYKHSYQSELKE
-702 LEARLLND
+702 LE
-710 KLIEFNKLKEDLLN
+710 
-724 EKDAELNELKA
+724 
-735 RLLNDTQKDLELQ
+735 T
-748 ELESRLLKQK
+748 RLLKEK
-758 DLELHELESR
+758 ESALKELE
-768 LLKQKDLELHEL
+768 
-780 ESRLLKQK
+780 
-788 DLELHEL
+788 
-795 ESRLLKQKDLELHEL
+795 
-810 ESRLLKQ
+810 
-817 KDLEL
+817 
-822 HELES
+822 
-827 RLLKQKDLEL
+827 
-837 HELDSRLLKQN
+837 SRLLKQN
-848 ESNLQKYLE
+848 ESNLQKYRDS
-857 NLRQEQ
+857 LRQEQ
-863 NRVEEQKWLLL
+863 TRLEEHRWLLL
-874 QQIETEFTTVKES
+874 QQIETEFTTTKES
-887 EMKKSYEEE
+887 EMKKIYETE
-896 FNEYKRLIGEKMVQ
+896 FNEYKHIIGEKMVQ

-919 DENARLLSSI
+919 DENTRLISSI
-929 KTKKWTFLDK
+929 KAKKWTFLDK
-939 LFPNRE
+939 FFSN

>member
-7 EDINSNL
+7 EEINSNL

-45 IHRIVNEILDSQT
+45 IHKMVNEILDSQSM
-58 KKHSIMISGESGA
+58 KHSVMISGESGA

-117 IEIDINNGDFN
+117 IEIDINNGDYN

-150 IFYTFGYQSNAP
+150 IFYTFGYQSNVP
-162 LYISQP
+162 TYISQP
-168 RPDWDSS
+168 RHDWDSS
-175 FIQKD
+175 FLQKD
-180 NFCQLWSDCSLG
+180 HFRQLWSDCYLG
-192 SDTWI
+192 DDAWI

-206 INLLSGRFESNMECF
+206 INLLCGRFESNTECF

-231 KKTITSNEE
+231 TKTITSNEE

-248 AEIAQT
+248 AEMAQT

-277 INNRDLIPA
+277 INNSALKPA

-326 EEEIKLIEEEGV
+326 EEEIKLLEEEGV
-338 AHESITFQSNRHIL
+338 PHESITFQSNRHII
-352 DFFQSKPSGFFPIL
+352 DFFQLKPSGFFPIL

-378 SLLTSLPKNVEVYR
+378 SLLTSLPRNVEVYR
-392 IVREKIIIKHYADTV
+392 IVREKIIIKHYADAV
-407 EYTIGDFYKKNVD
+407 EYTIGDFYKKNID
-420 RISSDVAGF
+420 RISADVAGF
-429 ISKITKSSPIFI
+429 IAKITKSSPIFI
-441 QTKQHINKRGSI
+441 QTKQPMNKRGSI

-500 RNQLNYCGIT
+500 RNQLNYCGIM

-519 LPIRMKMELFNKK
+519 LPIRMKKEMFNKK
-532 YGLILDKITTQEDI
+532 YGILFTQTALDDI
-546 ILRKGKTM
+546 LLSNGIMTGKTM

-567 LMDTEIK
+567 LLDTEIK
-574 RIFQVFF
+574 RVFQVFF
-581 GVIARLHPRQKYSDA
+581 GVISRLRPQQQYSDT
-596 RLALQKITGAIIFQK
+596 RLALQKISGAIIYQK
-611 SRLELRKRK
+611 SRLELKKRK
-620 RIRLWENI
+620 LIRLWENI
-628 EIEILQKKY
+628 GIGILQMKY

-649 IQRIE
+649 IQKIE
-654 EYLERRIK
+654 EYLERRIQ
-662 QQKLCAIDQIILFLR
+662 QQKLCAMNQIILFLR
-677 RRCQQLKYITEY
+677 QKLDRLKYIAEY
-689 DSYKHSHQSELNE
+689 NTYKHSHQSQ
-702 LEARLLND
+702 
-710 KLIEFNKLKEDLLN
+710 
-724 EKDAELNELKA
+724 LNELKA
-735 RLLNDTQKDLELQ
+735 RLLNEKQTEFNELEARLLNEKEAEFNKLEARLLNEKQTELKDDLLKQ
-748 ELESRLLKQK
+748 NKSSLKELESRLLKQK
-758 DLELHELESR
+758 ESELQELEA
-768 LLKQKDLELHEL
+768 
-780 ESRLLKQK
+780 
-788 DLELHEL
+788 
-795 ESRLLKQKDLELHEL
+795 
-810 ESRLLKQ
+810 
-817 KDLEL
+817 
-822 HELES
+822 
-827 RLLKQKDLEL
+827 
-837 HELDSRLLKQN
+837 RLLKQN
-848 ESNLQKYLE
+848 EMEIQKYRDK
-857 NLRQEQ
+857 LRQEQ
-863 NRVEEQKWLLL
+863 NRLEEQRWVLL
-874 QQIETEFTTVKES
+874 QQIETEFTTVKEL
-887 EMKKSYEEE
+887 EMKKLYEEE
-896 FNEYKRLIGEKMVQ
+896 FNEYKYIISEKMVQ

-919 DENARLLSSI
+919 EENARLISS
-929 KTKKWTFLDK
+929 KWTFLDRFFSNHK
-939 LFPNRE
+939 

>member
-14 EVRYKNDD
+14 ETRYKNDD

-45 IHRIVNEILDSQT
+45 IHKMVNEILDS
-58 KKHSIMISGESGA
+58 KSMKHSIMISGESGA
-71 GKTETTKIIIQYL
+71 GKTETTKIIIQHL

-141 VSNKDSTYH
+141 VSTKDSNYH
-150 IFYTFGYQSNAP
+150 IFYTFGYQSNVP
-162 LYISQP
+162 TYISQP
-168 RPDWDSS
+168 RPEWDSA
-175 FIQKD
+175 FLQKD
-180 NFCQLWSDCSLG
+180 NFRQLWSDCSLG

-197 HFEKIMEFL
+197 HFEKIIEFL
-206 INLLSGRFESNMECF
+206 INLLCGRFESNMVCF

-248 AEIAQT
+248 VEMAQT
-254 RNTIVMKIYEN
+254 RNTIIMKIYEN

-277 INNRDLIPA
+277 MNNSDLIPA

-315 CIQTLFNKYVF
+315 CIQTLFNKYIF
-326 EEEIKLIEEEGV
+326 EEEIKLLEEEGV
-338 AHESITFQSNRHIL
+338 PHESITFQSNRHII

-378 SLLTSLPKNVEVYR
+378 SLIVSLPKNVEVYR
-392 IVREKIIIKHYADTV
+392 IVREKIIVKHYADTV
-407 EYTIGDFYKKNVD
+407 EYTTGDFYKKNID

-429 ISKITKSSPIFI
+429 IVKITKSSPLFI
-441 QTKQHINKRGSI
+441 QTKQPINKRGSI

-481 RCIKPN
+481 RCIKSN

-519 LPIRMKMELFNKK
+519 LPIRMKKEMFDKK
-532 YGLILDKITTQEDI
+532 YEILFTQTPLKDI
-546 ILRKGKTM
+546 LLHEGIMTGKTM

-559 ETEKKLQE
+559 ATEAKLQE
-567 LMDTEIK
+567 LLNKEIK
-574 RIFQVFF
+574 RVFEIFF
-581 GVIARLHPRQKYSDA
+581 GVVARLRPRQKYSDA
-596 RLALQKITGAIIFQK
+596 RLALQKINGAIIFKK
-611 SRLELRKRK
+611 SLREIRKRK
-620 RIRLWENI
+620 QWRLWENI
-628 EIEILQKKY
+628 VAKIITNIRARILLKVQREVCSRKIGYFIKRQVQQSDY
-637 SENLF
+637 NRKLF
-642 KVKKEVY
+642 FMNK
-649 IQRIE
+649 I
-654 EYLERRIK
+654 L
-662 QQKLCAIDQIILFLR
+662 LFLR
-677 RRCQQLKYITEY
+677 RRVEKIRYISEY
-689 DSYKHSHQSELNE
+689 NIYKNSREEELNE
-702 LEARLLND
+702 LKAHLLND
-710 KLIEFNKLKEDLLN
+710 KQKEFNKLKENLLN
-724 EKDAELNELKA
+724 EKDTELNNSLLK
-735 RLLNDTQKDLELQ
+735 QKESELQ

-758 DLELHELESR
+758 ESELQELESR
-768 LLKQKDLELHEL
+768 LLKQK
-780 ESRLLKQK
+780 ES
-788 DLELHEL
+788 D
-795 ESRLLKQKDLELHEL
+795 
-810 ESRLLKQ
+810 
-817 KDLEL
+817 
-822 HELES
+822 
-827 RLLKQKDLEL
+827 
-837 HELDSRLLKQN
+837 
-848 ESNLQKYLE
+848 LQKYRE
-857 NLRQEQ
+857 SLRQEK
-863 NRVEEQKWLLL
+863 NRVEEQRWLLL

-887 EMKKSYEEE
+887 EMKKSYDEE
-896 FNEYKRLIGEKMVQ
+896 FSEYKRLIGEKMVQ

-919 DENARLLSSI
+919 EENTRLISSI
-929 KTKKWTFLDK
+929 KAKKWTFLDR
-939 LFPNRE
+939 FFTNHE

>member
-36 FQQVATPPH
+36 FQQIATPPH
-45 IHRIVNEILDSQT
+45 IHRMVNEILDSQSM
-58 KKHSIMISGESGA
+58 KHSVMISGESGA

-84 AKITNLFQYNL
+84 AKITNLFKYNL
-95 ILEALGNASTPR
+95 LLEALGNASTPR

-117 IEIDINNGDFN
+117 IEIAINNGEYN

-141 VSNKDSTYH
+141 VSTKDSTYH
-150 IFYTFGYQSNAP
+150 IFYTFGYQSNVP
-162 LYISQP
+162 TYISQP

-175 FIQKD
+175 FLQKD
-180 NFCQLWSDCSLG
+180 HFRQLWSDCSLG

-206 INLLSGRFESNMECF
+206 INLLCGRFESNMECF

-248 AEIAQT
+248 AEMAQT

-277 INNRDLIPA
+277 MNNRDIIPA

-326 EEEIKLIEEEGV
+326 EEEIKLLEEEGV
-338 AHESITFQSNRHIL
+338 SHESITFQSNRHII
-352 DFFQSKPSGFFPIL
+352 DFFQLKQSGFFPIL
-366 DEKTLLDVKSDA
+366 DEKTLLDAKSDV

-392 IVREKIIIKHYADTV
+392 IFREKIIVKHYADTV
-407 EYTIGDFYKKNVD
+407 EYTTGDFYKKNVD

-429 ISKITKSSPIFI
+429 IAKITKSSPLFI
-441 QTKQHINKRGSI
+441 HTKQPMNKRGSI

-500 RNQLNYCGIT
+500 RNQLNYCGIM

-519 LPIRMKMELFNKK
+519 LPIRMKKAPFNKK
-532 YGLILDKITTQEDI
+532 YEILFTQTALEDI
-546 ILRKGKTM
+546 LLREGIITGKTM

-559 ETEKKLQE
+559 ATEQQLQE
-567 LMDTEIK
+567 LLNKEIK
-574 RIFQVFF
+574 RVFEIFF
-581 GVIARLHPRQKYSDA
+581 GVVVRLRPRQKYSDA
-596 RLALQKITGAIIFQK
+596 RLALQKISGAIIFRK
-611 SRLELRKRK
+611 SRQEMRKRK
-620 RIRLWENI
+620 RERRWENI
-628 EIEILQKKY
+628 GIKMLQKKY

-642 KVKKEVY
+642 KFKKEVY
-649 IQRIE
+649 
-654 EYLERRIK
+654 LERII
-662 QQKLCAIDQIILFLR
+662 QEQKLCAMKQIILFLMR
-677 RRCQQLKYITEY
+677 RFEQLKYITEY
-689 DSYKHSHQSELNE
+689 NVYKHSYQSELNE
-702 LEARLLND
+702 LETRLLKEKESD
-710 KLIEFNKLKEDLLN
+710 LQELETRLLKEKESDLQ
-724 EKDAELNELKA
+724 ELET
-735 RLLNDTQKDLELQ
+735 RLLKEKESDLQELETRLIKVNESDLQELETRLIKVNESDLQELETRLLKEKESDLQELETRLLKEKESDLQ
-748 ELESRLLKQK
+748 ELESRLIKV
-758 DLELHELESR
+758 
-768 LLKQKDLELHEL
+768 
-780 ESRLLKQK
+780 
-788 DLELHEL
+788 
-795 ESRLLKQKDLELHEL
+795 
-810 ESRLLKQ
+810 
-817 KDLEL
+817 
-822 HELES
+822 
-827 RLLKQKDLEL
+827 
-837 HELDSRLLKQN
+837 N
-848 ESNLQKYLE
+848 ESNLQRYREKLK
-857 NLRQEQ
+857 QEQ
-863 NRVEEQKWLLL
+863 TQLEEQKWLLL
-874 QQIETEFTTVKES
+874 QQIETEFTTAKES
-887 EMKKSYEEE
+887 EMKKIYENE
-896 FNEYKRLIGEKMVQ
+896 FNEYKHIIGEKMVQ

-919 DENARLLSSI
+919 EENARLINTI
-929 KTKKWTFLDK
+929 KAKKMSFFDK
-939 LFPNRE
+939 FFPNNE

>member
-45 IHRIVNEILDSQT
+45 IHRLVNEILDSQE

-117 IEIDINNGDFN
+117 IEIDINNGNFN

-162 LYISQP
+162 PYISQP

-175 FIQKD
+175 FLQKD
-180 NFCQLWSDCSLG
+180 HFRQLWSDSSLG
-192 SDTWI
+192 DDAWI

-206 INLLSGRFESNMECF
+206 INLLDDKYVSNMECF

-231 KKTITSNEE
+231 TKTITSNEE

-248 AEIAQT
+248 AEMAQT

-277 INNRDLIPA
+277 INNSALKPA

-326 EEEIKLIEEEGV
+326 EQEIKFLEEEGV
-338 AHESITFQSNRHIL
+338 AHESITFQSNRHII
-352 DFFQSKPSGFFPIL
+352 DFFQLKPSGFFPIL

-378 SLLTSLPKNVEVYR
+378 SLLTSLPKNIEVFR

-407 EYTIGDFYKKNVD
+407 EYTVGDFYKKNID
-420 RISSDVAGF
+420 RISADVASF
-429 ISKITKSSPIFI
+429 IAKIMKSSPVFI
-441 QTKQHINKRGSI
+441 QTKQPMNKRGSI

-500 RNQLNYCGIT
+500 RNQLNYCGIM

-519 LPIRMKMELFNKK
+519 LPIRMKKDIFDKK
-532 YGLILDKITTQEDI
+532 YEILFKQTAIEDI
-546 ILRKGKTM
+546 LLSNGIMTGKTM

-559 ETEKKLQE
+559 ETEAKLQE
-567 LMDTEIK
+567 LLDAEIK
-574 RIFQVFF
+574 RVFEIFF
-581 GVIARLHPRQKYSDA
+581 GVVARLRPRQKYSDA
-596 RLALQKITGAIIFQK
+596 RLALQKISGAIIFIK
-611 SRLELRKRK
+611 SRREMKKRQLERR
-620 RIRLWENI
+620 WENI
-628 EIEILQKKY
+628 FGKIITNIHTGILLNVRREVCSHKIGYFIKRRVQQDDYNRKLFFMKKI
-637 SENLF
+637 L
-642 KVKKEVY
+642 
-649 IQRIE
+649 
-654 EYLERRIK
+654 
-662 QQKLCAIDQIILFLR
+662 LFLR
-677 RRCQQLKYITEY
+677 RRVEQIRYISEY
-689 DSYKHSHQSELNE
+689 NIYKNSRDVELNE
-702 LEARLLND
+702 LEARLLNEKQTALKELEARLLNEKQTALNELEERLLNEKD
-710 KLIEFNKLKEDLLN
+710 VEFNKLKDDLLN
-724 EKDAELNELKA
+724 AKQTKLKDDLLKQNKSS
-735 RLLNDTQKDLELQ
+735 LK
-748 ELESRLLKQK
+748 ELESLLLKQK
-758 DLELHELESR
+758 ESELKELEA
-768 LLKQKDLELHEL
+768 
-780 ESRLLKQK
+780 
-788 DLELHEL
+788 
-795 ESRLLKQKDLELHEL
+795 
-810 ESRLLKQ
+810 
-817 KDLEL
+817 
-822 HELES
+822 
-827 RLLKQKDLEL
+827 
-837 HELDSRLLKQN
+837 RLLKQN
-848 ESNLQKYLE
+848 EMEIQKYRDKLGK
-857 NLRQEQ
+857 EQ
-863 NRVEEQKWLLL
+863 TRLEEQRWVLL
-874 QQIETEFTTVKES
+874 QQIETEFTTAKEL
-887 EMKKSYEEE
+887 EIKKSYEEE
-896 FNEYKRLIGEKMVQ
+896 FNEYKHIISEKMVQ

-919 DENARLLSSI
+919 EENARLISP
-929 KTKKWTFLDK
+929 KWTFLDRIFSNHK
-939 LFPNRE
+939 

>member
-14 EVRYKNDD
+14 EARYKNDD

-45 IHRIVNEILDSQT
+45 IHRMVNEIIDSQT

-117 IEIDINNGDFN
+117 IEIDINNGEFN

-150 IFYTFGYQSNAP
+150 IFYTFGYQSNVP
-162 LYISQP
+162 PYISQP
-168 RPDWDSS
+168 RPDWDSA
-175 FIQKD
+175 FLQKD
-180 NFCQLWSDCSLG
+180 HFRQLWSDSDLG
-192 SDTWI
+192 DDAWI

-206 INLLSGRFESNMECF
+206 INLLCGRFESNMDCF

-231 KKTITSNEE
+231 KKTISSNEE

-248 AEIAQT
+248 AEMAQT
-254 RNTIVMKIYEN
+254 RNTLVMKIYEN

-277 INNRDLIPA
+277 INNSDLIPA

-326 EEEIKLIEEEGV
+326 EEEIKLLEEEGV
-338 AHESITFQSNRHIL
+338 PHESITFQSNRHII

-366 DEKTLLDVKSDA
+366 DEKTLLDAKSDV

-392 IVREKIIIKHYADTV
+392 IYREKVIVKHYADTV
-407 EYTIGDFYKKNVD
+407 EYTTGDFYKKNID

-429 ISKITKSSPIFI
+429 IAKITKSSPIFI
-441 QTKQHINKRGSI
+441 QTKQPMNKRGSI

-500 RNQLNYCGIT
+500 RNQLNYCGIM

-519 LPIRMKMELFNKK
+519 LPIRMKKALFNKK
-532 YGLILDKITTQEDI
+532 YGILFAQTSIDDI
-546 ILRKGKTM
+546 LLSNGIMTGKTM

-559 ETEKKLQE
+559 ATEQQLQE
-567 LMDTEIK
+567 LLNKEIK
-574 RIFQVFF
+574 RVFEIFF
-581 GVIARLHPRQKYSDA
+581 GVVARLRPRQQYSEA
-596 RLALQKITGAIIFQK
+596 RLALQKISGAIIFRK
-611 SRLELRKRK
+611 SLREMKKRK
-620 RIRLWENI
+620 RERRWENI
-628 EIEILQKKY
+628 VSRIISRIRAGILLNVRREVCSYRIGYFIKRRVQQQDYNRKLFFMKKI
-637 SENLF
+637 F
-642 KVKKEVY
+642 
-649 IQRIE
+649 
-654 EYLERRIK
+654 
-662 QQKLCAIDQIILFLR
+662 LFLR
-677 RRCQQLKYITEY
+677 TRVEQVRYISEYNIYKNSREEELNDLRCELLNEKQTT
-689 DSYKHSHQSELNE
+689 LNE
-702 LEARLLND
+702 LEVRLLNH
-710 KLIEFNKLKEDLLN
+710 KQVELNKLKEDLLK
-724 EKDAELNELKA
+724 EKESELKELET
-735 RLLNDTQKDLELQ
+735 RLLKEKESELK
-748 ELESRLLKQK
+748 ELESRLIKV
-758 DLELHELESR
+758 
-768 LLKQKDLELHEL
+768 
-780 ESRLLKQK
+780 
-788 DLELHEL
+788 
-795 ESRLLKQKDLELHEL
+795 
-810 ESRLLKQ
+810 
-817 KDLEL
+817 
-822 HELES
+822 
-827 RLLKQKDLEL
+827 
-837 HELDSRLLKQN
+837 N
-848 ESNLQKYLE
+848 ESNLQRYNEKLK
-857 NLRQEQ
+857 QEQ
-863 NRVEEQKWLLL
+863 NQLEEQKWLLL
-874 QQIETEFTTVKES
+874 QQIETEFTTAKES
-887 EMKKSYEEE
+887 EMKKSYEDE
-896 FNEYKRLIGEKMVQ
+896 FNEYKHIIGEKMVQ

-919 DENARLLSSI
+919 DENARLINTI
-929 KTKKWTFLDK
+929 KAKKITFLDR
-939 LFPNRE
+939 LFSNPNNE